1 MFSTSYISKTVK
13 TEQLEKASWNTNN
26 DKALT
31 VSYWQYKQEVTRSG

>member
-13 TEQLEKASWNTNN
+13 IEQLEKASWNTNN

-31 VSYWQYKQEVTRSG
+31 VLY